1 MRGSRGKGAK
11 VGMSDGVRGAWMV
24 VVVMVVV
31 VMVMISCM
39 GWVSKG
45 KEKQGTG
52 ENLL

>member
-11 VGMSDGVRGAWMV
+11 VGMSDGVRGGL
-24 VVVMVVV
+24 VMVVV

>member
-11 VGMSDGVRGAWMV
+11 VGMSDWVKEAW
-24 VVVMVVV
+24 MVVV

>member
-24 VVVMVVV
+24 VVVVV

>member
-11 VGMSDGVRGAWMV
+11 VGMSDRVRGAW
-24 VVVMVVV
+24 MVVV